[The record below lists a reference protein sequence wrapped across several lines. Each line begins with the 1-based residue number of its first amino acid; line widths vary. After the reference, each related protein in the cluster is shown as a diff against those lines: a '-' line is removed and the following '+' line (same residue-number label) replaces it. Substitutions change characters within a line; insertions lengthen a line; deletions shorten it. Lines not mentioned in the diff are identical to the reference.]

1 MNRNHSKNELLIKAV
16 AYLKQRILRLLYPP
30 FLVYAPNGWKT
41 VFPEDKPLGWNAK
54 SVVSAATD
62 NWYSF
67 CNAIN
72 GPNPLGFSQEHTDL
86 RLNRVVSFHNEH
98 ITYGYVLALAA
109 HQKSSLSILDYGGG
123 LGHYYQIGK
132 ALLPNVKFYFC
143 CKEVPIMAEA
153 GKLLNP
159 EIRWFTDDSCL
170 KNRCDLVMINGS
182 LQYLEKWQEFLR
194 DISAAVGEYLLLT
207 CVPVI
212 EKSNSFVAVQKV
224 YGRQMLHWQFN
235 KDALLKAVKETGLS
249 LVREFVVGDRP
260 YIKNAPEQCE
270 LRSWLFRKTK

>member
-1 MNRNHSKNELLIKAV
+1 MNYSHSNNELLIKV
-16 AYLKQRILRLLYPP
+16 MAYIKQRISHLLYPP

-41 VFPEDKPLGWNAK
+41 VFTEGKPLGWNAK
-54 SVVSAATD
+54 SAVSAVTD

-72 GPNPLGFSQEHTDL
+72 GSNPLGFSFEYTDL
-86 RLNRVVSFHNEH
+86 HLNRVVSCHNVR
-98 ITYGYVLALAA
+98 ITYGYVLALVA

-132 ALLPNVKFYFC
+132 ALLPNVRLYFC
-143 CKEVPIMAEA
+143 CKEVPSIAEA

-170 KNRCDLVMINGS
+170 KNTFDLVMINGS
-182 LQYLEKWQEFLR
+182 LQYMEEWQKFLR

-207 CVPVI
+207 RVPVI
-212 EKSNSFVAVQKV
+212 EKSNSFVAIQKE
-224 YGRQMLHWQFN
+224 YGTQMLHWQFN
-235 KDALLKAVKETGLS
+235 KDALLKAVKDTGLS

-270 LRSWLFRKTK
+270 MRGWLFRKTG